1 MPSTKAP
8 PSPAAKAAVAPTAKA
23 PVTVSVHG
31 PGKASKIIPAPTFG
45 ALESA
50 PNVSASLAAAEAL
63 SSGKSMDEAV
73 DAAQTAAA
81 GDAGG
86 GQPPA
91 GDAAPSEEEEREAMQ
106 RRRWLLA
113 LCHFG
118 RGEFERLTT
127 GELLDV
133 AALVDQRALS
143 FDDWRTRR
151 GE

>member
-1 MPSTKAP
+1 MPGKP
-8 PSPAAKAAVAPTAKA
+8 L
-23 PVTVSVHG
+23 VTVSVER
-31 PGKASKIIPAPTFG
+31 PGAAPENLPTPTSG
-45 ALESA
+45 ALESP

-63 SSGKSMDEAV
+63 ASGKSMDEAV
-73 DAAQTAAA
+73 AVAQAAAA
-81 GDAGG
+81 GAGNDK
-86 GQPPA
+86 PPA
-91 GDAAPSEEEEREAMQ
+91 AEAPLSEEEEEREALQ

-133 AALVDQRALS
+133 AALVDLRAMS
-143 FDDWRTRR
+143 FDDWRLRR